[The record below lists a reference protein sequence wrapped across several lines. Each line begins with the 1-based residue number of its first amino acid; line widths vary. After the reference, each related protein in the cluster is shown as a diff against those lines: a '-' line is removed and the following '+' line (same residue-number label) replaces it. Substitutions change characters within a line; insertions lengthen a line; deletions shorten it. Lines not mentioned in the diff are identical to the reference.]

1 MELADSIRKGRKM
14 KQEKL
19 TNIQK
24 QLFEMQ
30 DLEYR
35 EFHSKLMPTIDKE
48 TVIGVRVPRL
58 RAFAKDIVRELK
70 REHKD
75 TDERCK
81 KKAENSNV
89 VADENFETNATIGE
103 IETFMRTLP
112 HQYYEENNL
121 HAFLLE
127 AIVDYDDCISAL
139 DDFLPHVDNWATCDS
154 MKPKVFKKNKDRLLI
169 DVERWLTSEHTYE
182 VRFAINMLM
191 THFLDEEFKPEY
203 LDKVA
208 SVKSDEY
215 YINMMIAWYFAT
227 ALAKQY
233 EETIVYLE
241 ERRLPEWIHKKTIQ
255 KAIESHRI
263 STETKQYLR
272 QLK

>member
-1 MELADSIRKGRKM
+1 MELADSIWKGRKM
-14 KQEKL
+14 NRERL

-30 DLEYR
+30 DIEYR

-70 REHKD
+70 IESS
-75 TDERCK
+75 TTVVG
-81 KKAENSNV
+81 ENVGINV
-89 VADENFETNATIGE
+89 TVGE
-103 IETFMRTLP
+103 IETFMQTLP

-127 AIVDYDDCISAL
+127 AIEDYDDCISAL

-154 MKPKVFKKNKDRLLI
+154 MKPKVFKKNKERLLI
-169 DVERWLTSEHTYE
+169 DIERWLASECTYE

-191 THFLDEEFKPEY
+191 THFLDENFKPEY
-203 LDKVA
+203 LEKVA

-241 ERRLPEWIHKKTIQ
+241 ERRLPEWIHRKTIQ
-255 KAIESHRI
+255 KAVESYRI
-263 STETKQYLR
+263 SAETKQYLR